1 MVLLES
7 DKKDFSATWHSV
19 NTVLGTLNLT
29 GEKRETTY
37 LKNFN
42 NANIIIQKIEN
53 YSNIEIISSVTEYS
67 IYRNLQKSKTRS

>member
-19 NTVLGTLNLT
+19 NTVLSTLNLT

-67 IYRNLQKSKTRS
+67 IFRNLQKSKTRW